1 MTKRVKWSV
10 TAAIVLMIAG
20 MIAYPQIKSR
30 MKASK
35 DAAEV
40 VPPAGSQVR
49 KQVLNINAEVLKY
62 QSLTDKTIV
71 TGSTIPDEEVDLSF
85 ESSGKIVAIYF
96 TEGTHVKSGDLL
108 AKINDKPLQ
117 AELKKLEAQ
126 VPLAKDR
133 VYRQHTLLEKD
144 AVSQE
149 AYEQV
154 ATEYEKLMADIEL
167 VKANIAQTELAMLNA
182 DIDIVRSNIALTE
195 LHAPFDGVIGLRN
208 VSEGAY
214 ASPSTVI
221 TKLTKISPLKI
232 EFSVPERYSADI
244 KDGTPIVFR
253 MNSSVGMMQDYKATV
268 YAVESKIDEATRSL
282 KVRATYPNRDESIV
296 PGRYTSVEITRRDI
310 KDALAI
316 PSEALIPE
324 MGKNIVYLYKSGV
337 AEPAEI
343 ILGLRTESQVQV
355 LKGLNLGDTVITSG
369 VMQLRTGMKVS
380 IDNLK

>member
-1 MTKRVKWSV
+1 
-10 TAAIVLMIAG
+10 MIAG

-71 TGSTIPDEEVDLSF
+71 TGSTIPDEEVDLSL
-85 ESSGKIVAIYF
+85 ESSGKIMAIYF
-96 TEGTHVKSGDLL
+96 TEGTHVKAGDLL

-154 ATEYEKLMADIEL
+154 ATEYEKLMAG
-167 VKANIAQTELAMLNA
+167 M
-182 DIDIVRSNIALTE
+182 
-195 LHAPFDGVIGLRN
+195 
-208 VSEGAY
+208 
-214 ASPSTVI
+214 PS
-221 TKLTKISPLKI
+221 
-232 EFSVPERYSADI
+232 
-244 KDGTPIVFR
+244 
-253 MNSSVGMMQDYKATV
+253 
-268 YAVESKIDEATRSL
+268 AV
-282 KVRATYPNRDESIV
+282 
-296 PGRYTSVEITRRDI
+296 
-310 KDALAI
+310 
-316 PSEALIPE
+316 
-324 MGKNIVYLYKSGV
+324 
-337 AEPAEI
+337 
-343 ILGLRTESQVQV
+343 
-355 LKGLNLGDTVITSG
+355 LNLGTGEGTSVKEMIEAAEKVTGKKLNVKYAGRRPGDPAVLIASSEKARELLGWKPEITN
-369 VMQLRTGMKVS
+369 VEDIIRTTW
-380 IDNLK
+380 NLESPV

>member
-1 MTKRVKWSV
+1 MTKRVKWGV
-10 TAAIVLMIAG
+10 TVAIGLLIVG
-20 MIAYPQIKSR
+20 MIVYPQIKSK

-35 DAAEV
+35 DAVEV
-40 VPPAGSQVR
+40 VPTAGAQTR

-62 QSLTDKTIV
+62 QSLTDKTVV

-96 TEGTHVKSGDLL
+96 TEGTHVKEGDLL

-117 AELKKLEAQ
+117 AQLKKLEAQ

-167 VKANIAQTELAMLNA
+167 VKANIAQTEL
-182 DIDIVRSNIALTE
+182 R
-195 LHAPFDGVIGLRN
+195 APFDGIIGLRY

-214 ASPSTVI
+214 ASPTIVV
-221 TKLTKISPLKI
+221 TKLTRISPLKI
-232 EFSVPERYSADI
+232 EFSIPERYSNDI
-244 KDGTPIVFR
+244 KNGTPIVFR
-253 MNSSVGMMQDYKATV
+253 MNSAGGVLLDYKASV
-268 YAVESKIDEATRSL
+268 YAVESKIDEGTRSL
-282 KVRATYPNRDESIV
+282 KVRASYPNKDEAII
-296 PGRYTSVEITRRDI
+296 PGRYTSIEITRHEI

-324 MGKNIVYLYKSGV
+324 MGKNIVYLYKNGV

-343 ILGLRTESQVQV
+343 TLGIRTESQVQV
-355 LKGLNLGDTVITSG
+355 LEGLHVGDTVITSG
-369 VMQLRTGMKVS
+369 VMQLRTGMKVT
-380 IDNLK
+380 IDNLNKE